1 MAQPQPGELNESGSQ
16 SRITGLGD
24 ALLAIDRSALPGRRR
39 ESGVRGNLASI
50 VEMAEEPLQPEDGG
64 KFRTDAFEVE
74 QHPPGRRRRSG
85 LLRGEHLV
93 SLGLRQ
99 LDLIEQQFQPIE
111 FAADLGLEMRRQGAT
126 VSRRQF
132 IETLASIAAQRL
144 VIGYSLGEQQSL
156 DAIDVL
162 DPLGDQHFAFAA
174 KTTTVL
180 FLRRRRLDHGAD
192 PGFAT
197 LMGQQGAKQRLAVDP
212 VGLSS
217 TAPARRRNRGRI
229 DDVTLDS
236 FLLQRAMKPEAVQPR
251 FLNRDDWKGLARPRQ
266 SPLLQFQKPREQR

>member
-1 MAQPQPGELNESGSQ
+1 MAQPQPSELNESRSQ
-16 SRITGLGD
+16 SRIAGLGD

-39 ESGVRGNLASI
+39 ESGVSGKLASI
-50 VEMAEEPLQPEDGG
+50 VEVAEEPLQPEDGG
-64 KFRTDAFEVE
+64 EFCADALEVE
-74 QHPPGRRRRSG
+74 QHPPCRRRQRG
-85 LLRGEHLV
+85 LLHGEQRV
-93 SLGLRQ
+93 ALRLCQ
-99 LDLIEQQFQPIE
+99 LDLIEQQLQPIE
-111 FAADLGLEMRRQGAT
+111 FAADLGPEMRRQRTT
-126 VSRRQF
+126 VARRQF
-132 IETLASIAAQRL
+132 VETLSSIAAQRL
-144 VIGYSLGEQQSL
+144 VVRYSLGEQQSL

-162 DPLGDQHFAFAA
+162 DPLGDQHLAFAA

-251 FLNRDDWKGLARPRQ
+251 FLN
-266 SPLLQFQKPREQR
+266 